1 MTLTGW
7 CKALVPAV
15 ALLSACNDPNGPGR
29 PEPIDSLPR
38 QLSVGEQKLITSS
51 NAFAFDLLK
60 AVNSADRAGNVF
72 ISPLSAS
79 MALGMT
85 MNGAAGST
93 YDAMHSTLRFGDLAR
108 ADVNES
114 YKSLIAL
121 LRGLDNT
128 TKFAIANSIWYDQ
141 SWPFRQ
147 EFLTESQSYFDA
159 EVKGLDLSK
168 PASVDVINEWVSQAT
183 SKKIPKIIDDLGGG
197 EVMFLINAIYFKGVW
212 VSQFDKSKTFSAPF
226 HALDGTTPTV
236 QLMSQKGEFRHGFG
250 SDYSAIDLPYGNSA
264 FTMMVVSPNQGV
276 DINAFTEKLTEEKW
290 HAIDAAMTAT
300 GEIGLEFPKFRLE
313 WKKNLNDQ
321 LKALGMGVAYSDLTA
336 DFSRM
341 SASDIPLVI
350 TDVIQKTYVD
360 VDEEGTEAAA
370 ATSVGV
376 GPTSAPLLIRVDRPF
391 VFAIRERL
399 SGTILFIGKITKLPA

>member
-1 MTLTGW
+1 MTLIGW
-7 CKALVPAV
+7 RKALVPAA
-15 ALLSACNDPNGPGR
+15 ALLSACSDANGPGAS
-29 PEPIDSLPR
+29 EPIDSLPR
-38 QLSVGEQKLITSS
+38 QLSVGETKLISSS

-60 AVNSADRAGNVF
+60 AVSSADRAENVF

-108 ADVNES
+108 TDVNES

-121 LRGLDNT
+121 LRSIDNT

-159 EVKGLDLSK
+159 EAKGLDLKK
-168 PASVDVINEWVSQAT
+168 PSSADVINDWVSKAT
-183 SKKIPKIIDDLGGG
+183 SKKIPTIIDDFDGD
-197 EVMFLINAIYFKGVW
+197 EVMFLINAIYFKGIW
-212 VSQFDKSKTFSAPF
+212 QNQFDKSKTSSAPF
-226 HALDGTTPTV
+226 HALDGTTPSV
-236 QLMSQKGEFRHGFG
+236 QLMSQMEQLRRGFG
-250 SDYSAIDLPYGNSA
+250 SDYEAIDRPYGNSA
-264 FTMMVVSPNQGV
+264 FTMMVVLPKQGV
-276 DINAFTEKLTEEKW
+276 DINAFSDNLTEEKW
-290 HAIDAAMTAT
+290 RAIDAAMTR
-300 GEIGLEFPKFRLE
+300 GEVGIALPKFKLE

-321 LKALGMGVAYSDLTA
+321 LKALGMSVAFDDINA

-341 SASDIPLVI
+341 SASSTPLVI
-350 TDVIQKTYVD
+350 SDVIQKTYVD

-370 ATSVGV
+370 VTSVGV
-376 GPTSAPLLIRVDRPF
+376 VPTSSPPTIRVDRPF
-391 VFAIRERL
+391 IFAIRERL

>member
-15 ALLSACNDPNGPGR
+15 ALLSACSDPNGPGR
-29 PEPIDSLPR
+29 SEPIDALPR
-38 QLSVGEQKLITSS
+38 QLSIGEQKLITSS

-108 ADVNES
+108 TDVNAS

-121 LRGLDNT
+121 LRELDNT

-147 EFLTESQSYFDA
+147 EFLAESQSYFDA

-168 PASVDVINEWVSQAT
+168 PSSVDVINEWVNQAT
-183 SKKIPKIIDDLGGG
+183 SKKIPKIIDSFDGD
-197 EVMFLINAIYFKGVW
+197 EVMFLINAIYFKGIW
-212 VSQFDKSKTFSAPF
+212 EKQFDKSKTTSAPF
-226 HALDGTTPTV
+226 HALDGTSSTV
-236 QLMSQKGEFRHGFG
+236 PLMSQMEQFRHTFG
-250 SDYSAIDLPYGNSA
+250 TDYQAIDLPYGNSA
-264 FTMMVVSPNQGV
+264 FTMMVVLPNQGV
-276 DINAFTEKLTEEKW
+276 DINSFTESLTEEKW
-290 HAIDAAMTAT
+290 RAIDAAMSRGET
-300 GEIGLEFPKFRLE
+300 GIALPKFKLE

-321 LKALGMGVAYSDLTA
+321 LKELGMAVAYNDLTA

-350 TDVIQKTYVD
+350 TDVIQKTFVD

-376 GPTSAPLLIRVDRPF
+376 GPTSAPAFIRVDRPF
-391 VFAIRERL
+391 IFAIRERL
-399 SGTILFIGKITKLPA
+399 SGTILFIGKITKLPS

>member
-1 MTLTGW
+1 MTLTRW
-7 CKALVPAV
+7 WKAVVPAA
-15 ALLSACNDPNGPGR
+15 ALLTACIDLNGPGA
-29 PEPIDSLPR
+29 PEPIDALPR
-38 QLSVGEQKLITSS
+38 QLSVGEAKLITSS

-60 AVNSADRAGNVF
+60 AVNPTDRAGNVF

-121 LRGLDNT
+121 LLGLDNT

-168 PASVDVINEWVSQAT
+168 PSSADVINQWVSDAT
-183 SKKIPKIIDDLGGG
+183 SKKIPKIIDNLDGD

-212 VSQFDKSKTFSAPF
+212 QNQFDKSKTTSAPF
-226 HALDGTTPTV
+226 HALDGTTTSV
-236 QLMSQKGEFRHGFG
+236 QLMSQMEQFRRGFG
-250 SDYSAIDLPYGNSA
+250 TDYEAIDLPYGNSA
-264 FTMMVVSPNQGV
+264 FTMMVVLPRQGV
-276 DINAFTEKLTEEKW
+276 DINTFTEGLTEEKW
-290 HAIDAAMTAT
+290 RAIDAGMTK
-300 GEIGLEFPKFRLE
+300 GEIGIALPKFKLE

-321 LKALGMGVAYSDLTA
+321 LKTLGMAVAYDDQAA

-341 SASDIPLVI
+341 SASDTRLVI
-350 TDVIQKTYVD
+350 TDVIQKTFVD

-376 GPTSAPLLIRVDRPF
+376 GPTSAPPMIRVDRPF
-391 VFAIRERL
+391 IFAIRERL

>member
-1 MTLTGW
+1 MTLIRW
-7 CKALVPAV
+7 CMAVAPAV
-15 ALLSACNDPNGPGR
+15 ALLSSCHDASGPAA
-29 PEPIDSLPR
+29 PAPIDSLPR
-38 QLSVGEQKLITSS
+38 QLSVGEAKLITSS
-51 NAFAFDLLK
+51 NAFAFDLLA

-121 LRGLDNT
+121 LRGIDNT

-147 EFLTESQSYFDA
+147 EFLSESQSYFDA
-159 EVKGLDLSK
+159 EVKGLDLKK
-168 PASVDVINEWVSQAT
+168 PSSADVINDWVSKAT
-183 SKKIPKIIDDLGGG
+183 SKKIPTIIDDFEGD
-197 EVMFLINAIYFKGVW
+197 EVMFLINAIYFKGIW
-212 VSQFDKSKTFSAPF
+212 QNQFDKSKTTSAPF
-226 HALDGTTPTV
+226 HALDGTTPSV
-236 QLMSQKGEFRHGFG
+236 QLMSQTGQFRHGM
-250 SDYSAIDLPYGNSA
+250 SVA
-264 FTMMVVSPNQGV
+264 FDG
-276 DINAFTEKLTEEKW
+276 IN
-290 HAIDAAMTAT
+290 
-300 GEIGLEFPKFRLE
+300 
-313 WKKNLNDQ
+313 
-321 LKALGMGVAYSDLTA
+321 A

-341 SASDIPLVI
+341 SSSSTPLVI
-350 TDVIQKTYVD
+350 SDVIQKTFVD

-376 GPTSAPLLIRVDRPF
+376 VPTSAPQLIRVDRPF
-391 VFAIRERL
+391 IFAIRERL
-399 SGTILFIGKITKLPA
+399 SGSILFIGKITKLPA

>member
-1 MTLTGW
+1 MTLIRW
-7 CKALVPAV
+7 CMAVAPAV
-15 ALLSACNDPNGPGR
+15 ALLSSCNDASGPAA

-38 QLSVGEQKLITSS
+38 QLSVGEAKLITSS
-51 NAFAFDLLK
+51 NAFAFDLLA

-121 LRGLDNT
+121 LRGIDNT

-147 EFLTESQSYFDA
+147 EFLSESQSYFDA
-159 EVKGLDLSK
+159 EVKGLDLKK
-168 PASVDVINEWVSQAT
+168 PSSADVINDWVSKAT
-183 SKKIPKIIDDLGGG
+183 SKKIPTIIDDFDGD
-197 EVMFLINAIYFKGVW
+197 EVMFLINAIYFKGIW
-212 VSQFDKSKTFSAPF
+212 QNQFDKSKTTSAPF
-226 HALDGTTPTV
+226 HALDGTTPSV
-236 QLMSQKGEFRHGFG
+236 QLMSQTGQFRHGMG
-250 SDYSAIDLPYGNSA
+250 TRYGAIDLPYGNSSL
-264 FTMMVVSPNQGV
+264 TIMIVVPNQGV
-276 DINAFTEKLTEEKW
+276 DINSFTENLTEEKW
-290 HAIDAAMTAT
+290 RAIDAAMTKSEV
-300 GEIGLEFPKFRLE
+300 GIEFPKFRLE

-321 LKALGMGVAYSDLTA
+321 LKALGMSVAFDDINA

-341 SASDIPLVI
+341 SSSSTPLVI
-350 TDVIQKTYVD
+350 SDVIQKTFVD

-376 GPTSAPLLIRVDRPF
+376 VPTSAPQLIRVDRPF
-391 VFAIRERL
+391 IFAIRERL
-399 SGTILFIGKITKLPA
+399 SGSILFIGKITKLPA